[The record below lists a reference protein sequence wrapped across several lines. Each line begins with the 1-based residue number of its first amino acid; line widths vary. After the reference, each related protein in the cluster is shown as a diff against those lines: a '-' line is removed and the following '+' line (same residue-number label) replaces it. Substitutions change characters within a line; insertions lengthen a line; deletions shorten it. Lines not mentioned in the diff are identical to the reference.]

1 MQTHTSPY
9 TLINKASSILMLL
22 ALIWLTV
29 SIPFVYQA
37 QQEAGAS
44 KSMVS
49 LSGGESNDDAPASSS
64 SSDNNPFANTT
75 EEKPCGGV
83 NTLTEE
89 YLHAFHQD
97 FTRHFSEVN
106 VPAIHAHE
114 ATYEAFH
121 GELLCPPPNQA

>member
-1 MQTHTSPY
+1 MQTHSSPY

-37 QQEAGAS
+37 QQEFSAS
-44 KSMVS
+44 KAMVD
-49 LSGGESNDDAPASSS
+49 LSGGESDDASSA
-64 SSDNNPFANTT
+64 SDNNPFANTT
-75 EEKPCGGV
+75 EEKPCGGI

-97 FTRHFSEVN
+97 FTRHFSEIK

>member
-1 MQTHTSPY
+1 M
-9 TLINKASSILMLL
+9 NKASSILMLL

-37 QQEAGAS
+37 KQEAGAA
-44 KSMVS
+44 KVS
-49 LSGGESNDDAPASSS
+49 VTLSGGESGDDGKPASSS

-97 FTRHFSEVN
+97 FTRHFSEVK
-106 VPAIHAHE
+106 VPAMHAHE